1 MQQVVEVRAWGQS
14 SAFIILS
21 QLNKA
26 DLRWSRQILRL
37 KKKASSSESR
47 LSISVFSSISPPV
60 SFFLVPASLSLPLP
74 ASFSESLALHL
85 YPPRCH
91 TFSPSLLTLPFLLLL
106 HSFFP
111 WLFWVPLPSLLLLL
125 LLKPRD
131 AAHLRAAAVYR
142 ACLSP
147 CVAATTAVNLVQTR
161 CLFYSL
167 ALSEAEKKKKRERP
181 NKKAKDLL
189 HFLFDGSLPLFT
201 TDLKKKEEEIFST
214 STAWGGGAVSVR
226 GIFQT
231 MHDKNGDFL
240 KIASMSFR
248 RRTLLLLGHHSTATD
263 GTSITDNHTTRVD
276 LGKSVVTAIGAWLI
290 SSPQQRKWQPYIRN
304 HKHLLSDE
312 ILLAQ
317 KAVFVGI

>member
-37 KKKASSSESR
+37 KKKGFFFWIPSLNFCLLFNFTSR
-47 LSISVFSSISPPV
+47 I
-60 SFFLVPASLSLPLP
+60 FLPRSCLPLPPPP

-167 ALSEAEKKKKRERP
+167 ALSEAEKKRKERGQIRKQKTFFIFFSMGVFLSSLQIKK
-181 NKKAKDLL
+181 
-189 HFLFDGSLPLFT
+189 
-201 TDLKKKEEEIFST
+201 KKKEEEIFST
-214 STAWGGGAVSVR
+214 STAWGGGDDTSWSC
-226 GIFQT
+226 
-231 MHDKNGDFL
+231 FL
-240 KIASMSFR
+240 TGSLPSLDR
-248 RRTLLLLGHHSTATD
+248 RLPHCVYLVLFFKELQDAESE
-263 GTSITDNHTTRVD
+263 
-276 LGKSVVTAIGAWLI
+276 
-290 SSPQQRKWQPYIRN
+290 QP
-304 HKHLLSDE
+304 
-312 ILLAQ
+312 
-317 KAVFVGI
+317 